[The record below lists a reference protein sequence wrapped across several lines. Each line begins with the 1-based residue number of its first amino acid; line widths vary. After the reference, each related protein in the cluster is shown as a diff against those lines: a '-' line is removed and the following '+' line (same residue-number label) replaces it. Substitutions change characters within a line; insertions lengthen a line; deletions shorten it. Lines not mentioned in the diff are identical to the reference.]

1 MSDVTLYD
9 RDPKY
14 IPRVAA
20 VHDMCGYGKCSLT
33 AAIPI
38 LSAAGCDVCPVPT
51 ALFSAHTR
59 YAVFTFHDTTD
70 ILSGYLDAWQKEDVE
85 LDGVY
90 SGFLGSPDQVAI
102 IQRLYREYPNA
113 LRLVDPVMGDAGEMY
128 PTYTP
133 ELCEAMG
140 ALADGADVLMPNLT
154 EASILTKRD
163 YPGQDI
169 DEATVNELLGALL
182 ELGAK
187 NVVLK
192 GIDHGDGKIV
202 NYVASASTG
211 VAGKIELAHEKLPYM
226 IHGTGDAFA
235 SALCGA
241 VMFLLPGCGGER
253 LPYAREMGDMALM
266 RTMGVDTGEGGAEQL
281 HVTVSSGRRA
291 RGLQGEA
298 EPPLVLS
305 AERESISG
313 ACLAM
318 QGLSDSY
325 VFYGHVDQLL
335 LGEEL
340 SRRGI
345 LETLQYFSQDQEL
358 GMGTQVWI
366 VRGGTAAEA
375 ISAEQERG
383 VESRLSTIQTD
394 SEMGM
399 AGMTRTVGETLT
411 SLMEDGSAYLPGLVP
426 GGDGAL
432 LEAGYGVVKDGMLAG
447 WLTGE
452 QARGLE
458 LAAGQ
463 VGADILELET
473 RGGGAAVR
481 VTAVSV
487 SCVPEF
493 SGERLTGLEL
503 ACRLSLRAEESWGAP
518 EPAAL

>member
-1 MSDVTLYD
+1 MKKVL
-9 RDPKY
+9 
-14 IPRVAA
+14 AA
-20 VHDMCGYGKCSLT
+20 
-33 AAIPI
+33 
-38 LSAAGCDVCPVPT
+38 
-51 ALFSAHTR
+51 
-59 YAVFTFHDTTD
+59 
-70 ILSGYLDAWQKEDVE
+70 
-85 LDGVY
+85 
-90 SGFLGSPDQVAI
+90 
-102 IQRLYREYPNA
+102 
-113 LRLVDPVMGDAGEMY
+113 
-128 PTYTP
+128 
-133 ELCEAMG
+133 
-140 ALADGADVLMPNLT
+140 
-154 EASILTKRD
+154 
-163 YPGQDI
+163 
-169 DEATVNELLGALL
+169 
-182 ELGAK
+182 
-187 NVVLK
+187 
-192 GIDHGDGKIV
+192 
-202 NYVASASTG
+202 
-211 VAGKIELAHEKLPYM
+211 
-226 IHGTGDAFA
+226 
-235 SALCGA
+235 ALCGA

-266 RTMGVDTGEGGAEQL
+266 LTMGVDTGEGGAEQL

-305 AERESISG
+305 AERESISS

-426 GGDGAL
+426 GEDGAL

-463 VGADILELET
+463 FGADILELET

-503 ACRLSLRAEESWGAP
+503 ACRLSLRAEESWGEP
-518 EPAAL
+518 EPAELCAAAEEREAARISAALEQLKGWNADCLGLARRAGQTESARWNALRAQWPEVFPELEIQVTVQASLLAA

>member
-1 MSDVTLYD
+1 MKKVL
-9 RDPKY
+9 
-14 IPRVAA
+14 AA
-20 VHDMCGYGKCSLT
+20 
-33 AAIPI
+33 
-38 LSAAGCDVCPVPT
+38 
-51 ALFSAHTR
+51 
-59 YAVFTFHDTTD
+59 
-70 ILSGYLDAWQKEDVE
+70 
-85 LDGVY
+85 
-90 SGFLGSPDQVAI
+90 
-102 IQRLYREYPNA
+102 
-113 LRLVDPVMGDAGEMY
+113 
-128 PTYTP
+128 
-133 ELCEAMG
+133 
-140 ALADGADVLMPNLT
+140 
-154 EASILTKRD
+154 
-163 YPGQDI
+163 
-169 DEATVNELLGALL
+169 
-182 ELGAK
+182 
-187 NVVLK
+187 
-192 GIDHGDGKIV
+192 
-202 NYVASASTG
+202 
-211 VAGKIELAHEKLPYM
+211 
-226 IHGTGDAFA
+226 
-235 SALCGA
+235 ALCGA

-305 AERESISG
+305 AERESISS

-426 GGDGAL
+426 GEDGAL
-432 LEAGYGVVKDGMLAG
+432 LEVA
-447 WLTGE
+447 GE

-503 ACRLSLRAEESWGAP
+503 ACRLSLRAEESWGEP
-518 EPAAL
+518 EPAELCAAAEEREAARISAALEQLKGWNADCLGLARRAGQTESARWNALRAQWPEVFPELEIQVTVQASLLAA

>member
-1 MSDVTLYD
+1 MKKRLA
-9 RDPKY
+9 PAALA
-14 IPRVAA
+14 VAA
-20 VHDMCGYGKCSLT
+20 AL
-33 AAIPI
+33 
-38 LSAAGCDVCPVPT
+38 LAGCGTT
-51 ALFSAHTR
+51 A
-59 YAVFTFHDTTD
+59 
-70 ILSGYLDAWQKEDVE
+70 
-85 LDGVY
+85 
-90 SGFLGSPDQVAI
+90 
-102 IQRLYREYPNA
+102 
-113 LRLVDPVMGDAGEMY
+113 
-128 PTYTP
+128 
-133 ELCEAMG
+133 
-140 ALADGADVLMPNLT
+140 
-154 EASILTKRD
+154 
-163 YPGQDI
+163 
-169 DEATVNELLGALL
+169 
-182 ELGAK
+182 
-187 NVVLK
+187 
-192 GIDHGDGKIV
+192 
-202 NYVASASTG
+202 
-211 VAGKIELAHEKLPYM
+211 
-226 IHGTGDAFA
+226 
-235 SALCGA
+235 
-241 VMFLLPGCGGER
+241 

-305 AERESISG
+305 AERESISS

-426 GGDGAL
+426 GEDGAL
-432 LEAGYGVVKDGMLAG
+432 LESGYGVVKDGMLAG

-458 LAAGQ
+458 SEQDYSGDPPVCTLIVEAADETTEEEVDPQLMIAGFENSLQEQAAHGCRDVDARTAAHELYGYKAALRDLGLLEPEEVRAHICDHVCPAPQEARDQEELDRICESCERFEPPRDTFRHLDPALRGAPPVRAAYRLGLALERDCPDNDCRVYRNIFRTARELDTALDGLDED
-463 VGADILELET
+463 GAPALYLRKALRERVSELKEMYT
-473 RGGGAAVR
+473 ENHAVRKYRGACAGGGA
-481 VTAVSV
+481 
-487 SCVPEF
+487 
-493 SGERLTGLEL
+493 L
-503 ACRLSLRAEESWGAP
+503 
-518 EPAAL
+518 

>member
-1 MSDVTLYD
+1 MKKVL
-9 RDPKY
+9 
-14 IPRVAA
+14 A
-20 VHDMCGYGKCSLT
+20 V
-33 AAIPI
+33 
-38 LSAAGCDVCPVPT
+38 
-51 ALFSAHTR
+51 
-59 YAVFTFHDTTD
+59 
-70 ILSGYLDAWQKEDVE
+70 
-85 LDGVY
+85 
-90 SGFLGSPDQVAI
+90 
-102 IQRLYREYPNA
+102 
-113 LRLVDPVMGDAGEMY
+113 
-128 PTYTP
+128 
-133 ELCEAMG
+133 
-140 ALADGADVLMPNLT
+140 
-154 EASILTKRD
+154 
-163 YPGQDI
+163 
-169 DEATVNELLGALL
+169 
-182 ELGAK
+182 
-187 NVVLK
+187 
-192 GIDHGDGKIV
+192 
-202 NYVASASTG
+202 
-211 VAGKIELAHEKLPYM
+211 
-226 IHGTGDAFA
+226 
-235 SALCGA
+235 ALCGA

-305 AERESISG
+305 AERESISS

-426 GGDGAL
+426 GEDGAL

-447 WLTGE
+447 WLTGDGGR
-452 QARGLE
+452 AGRGGHPGAGNQGRRRRSPGDSGIGE
-458 LAAGQ
+458 LCAG
-463 VGADILELET
+463 VFRREADWAGAGLPTLSAGGRELGGT
-473 RGGGAAVR
+473 GAGRAVCGGGGAG
-481 VTAVSV
+481 
-487 SCVPEF
+487 
-493 SGERLTGLEL
+493 SGPDLSGAGAAEGLERGL
-503 ACRLSLRAEESWGAP
+503 PGPGQAGGPDESARWNALRAQWP
-518 EPAAL
+518 EVFPELEIQVTVQASLLAA